1 MGDKCERIV
10 ETATTTTTVDGSGHQ
25 PRDRAEERC
34 RPITAEAE
42 AERCRPIKDEAEV
55 RCRPITAEEEE
66 VVVGGDELF
75 HQHSGDKEHAHLAD
89 SADELVMDKSEIS
102 DNLVGAERSERWD
115 RADMENGDD
124 SSHTNGGEQSQE
136 ERVSLVVMYI
146 MK

>member
-34 RPITAEAE
+34 RPITV
-42 AERCRPIKDEAEV
+42 EAEV
-55 RCRPITAEEEE
+55 RCRPITAEEEEE

-89 SADELVMDKSEIS
+89 SGDELVMDKSEIS
-102 DNLVGAERSERWD
+102 VNLVGAERSERWD

-136 ERVSLVVMYI
+136 ERVSLVI
-146 MK
+146 IS